1 MPFLPLSSSSE
12 LEVALDHSERETVV
26 LFKHS
31 SACPIS
37 AGAHA
42 SIQPLSDQVPIYKL
56 TVQQSRELS
65 GQIAEEFGV
74 RHESPQALV
83 VKDRKVTFDTS
94 HGRVTADALT
104 SEMKS

>member
-12 LEVALDHSERETVV
+12 LEAALDHSERESVV

-31 SACPIS
+31 SSCPIS

-42 SIQPLSDQVPIYKL
+42 SIKPLADQVPIYKL

-65 GQIAEEFGV
+65 RKIADELEV

-83 VKDRKVTFDTS
+83 IKDRKVTFDTS
-94 HGRVTADALT
+94 HGRVTADTLS
-104 SEMKS
+104 SELAS